1 MEPGPA
7 SLDEVTGGRE
17 VIHETH
23 FYGWTKETE
32 AKDKLEE
39 PLKLVWGRGGSRSW
53 KRKKN
58 RNNHGN

>member
-23 FYGWTKETE
+23 FYGWAKETE
-32 AKDKLEE
+32 AKDKLEG
-39 PLKLVWGRGGSRSW
+39 PPKLVWGRGGSSYA
-53 KRKKN
+53 
-58 RNNHGN
+58 GLGSLVSA